1 MIDLRPDH
9 LKIVLDILHEHV
21 PDREVRAF
29 GSRATWTAKDHSD
42 LDLAIVGKEKLDW
55 QLLARIKEAF
65 SDSDLPIRVDVLDWH
80 GISDSFRKVIEKG
93 YEVIQVCKGNDR
105 RKTVGWREVSL
116 GSVANFFSGGT
127 PAKGDPRYWGGSIP
141 WVSAK
146 DMKRFRLDDTEDH
159 VTELGVANGTRLTP
173 AGSVMLLVRGMTLH
187 NDVPI
192 CIVKRPMAFNQDV
205 KAVCPKPDLRSDFL
219 PYVLLGNKDRLLG
232 LVDSAGHGTGRLNTD
247 ELKSLSVLLP
257 PEPEQRAIAHVLGA
271 LDDKIELNR
280 RMNETLESMA
290 RALFKS
296 WFVDFDPV
304 RAKSEGRD
312 PCLPTEI
319 VDLFPGAFEDSELGL
334 IPAGWEVKEL
344 GEVFELAYGR
354 ALKAG
359 DRREGNVPVYGSNG
373 QIGWHNQRLASG
385 PGIVV
390 GRKGNPGTVTWA
402 PKDFFAIDTAF
413 FVVPS
418 GICSSMQFLF
428 HALEILDLASLG
440 ADSAV
445 SGLNRKLA
453 YMSKQVVP
461 PPPILEEFDKY
472 ATGISERV
480 DRGDSGRRTL
490 AALRDALLPRLLS
503 GEIRV
508 DGPVSIDPHRFRV
521 E

>member
-1 MIDLRPDH
+1 M
-9 LKIVLDILHEHV
+9 
-21 PDREVRAF
+21 
-29 GSRATWTAKDHSD
+29 
-42 LDLAIVGKEKLDW
+42 
-55 QLLARIKEAF
+55 
-65 SDSDLPIRVDVLDWH
+65 
-80 GISDSFRKVIEKG
+80 
-93 YEVIQVCKGNDR
+93 
-105 RKTVGWREVSL
+105 
-116 GSVANFFSGGT
+116 
-127 PAKGDPRYWGGSIP
+127 
-141 WVSAK
+141 
-146 DMKRFRLDDTEDH
+146 
-159 VTELGVANGTRLTP
+159 
-173 AGSVMLLVRGMTLH
+173 
-187 NDVPI
+187 
-192 CIVKRPMAFNQDV
+192 
-205 KAVCPKPDLRSDFL
+205 
-219 PYVLLGNKDRLLG
+219 
-232 LVDSAGHGTGRLNTD
+232 
-247 ELKSLSVLLP
+247 
-257 PEPEQRAIAHVLGA
+257 
-271 LDDKIELNR
+271 
-280 RMNETLESMA
+280 
-290 RALFKS
+290 
-296 WFVDFDPV
+296 
-304 RAKSEGRD
+304 
-312 PCLPTEI
+312 
-319 VDLFPGAFEDSELGL
+319 
-334 IPAGWEVKEL
+334 
-344 GEVFELAYGR
+344 FELAYGR